1 MQIKDATLIA
11 LITKLGEVKTLA
23 LLEKKI
29 EDDQYRREYHRKY
42 NVKKAEIV
50 KLVKANHPEIFEAA
64 KAAVN

>member
-1 MQIKDATLIA
+1 MQLTNGKLIA
-11 LITKLGEVKTLA
+11 LVTKLGEEKTLSM
-23 LLEKKI
+23 LSKKI
-29 EDDQYRREYHRKY
+29 EDDEYRREYHRKY